1 MINFYLVSCYK
12 AFPLK
17 EGPTQ
22 LITDMVLKNKK
33 TAANTLFATGRSHAP
48 RYHPYS
54 PLSGRPSAAKRP
66 SPLRGGHVSA
76 YWPSALQLGDDLLR
90 RLHER
95 SHPPRSLFA
104 SADRYSCPSS
114 LFGFIIAAGGD
125 FVNNFCAVVLDKA
138 CHCRYNNK
146 VHPGVAQL
154 VARLVRDQEAVGSNP
169 VARTK
174 NRVSALAGALFLFC
188 AARTHGLFSPIKRP
202 SAAACAA

>member
-33 TAANTLFATGRSHAP
+33 TAANTLFATGRSQAP

-114 LFGFIIAAGGD
+114 PFGFIIVLARD
-125 FVNNFCAVVLDKA
+125 FVNNFSRSRLDKA
-138 CHCRYNNK
+138 WRGQYNNK

-169 VARTK
+169 VTRT
-174 NRVSALAGALFLFC
+174 REIAVSFEAAILFVFC
-188 AARTHGLFSPIKRP
+188 RP
-202 SAAACAA
+202 NTRPLLWHYWP